1 MHALLLPTCKY
12 GVIRPSATRA
22 DPCDRGRFVREIQQ
36 LKEELSAEK
45 VGTSSAQ
52 GPVADAESSNQG
64 PDGPTRLGQ
73 TSPSS
78 ITSPT
83 LPRQELL
90 EETLRT
96 VAQEKAHV
104 QQLLDDCQARMN
116 AILAPRH
123 STRPSTQMDIE
134 AVLQDMQACVESES
148 ALQASNRALQ
158 SDKTFLAQTNNDLLE
173 EHAVLKEA
181 MQEQKLEI
189 EQLRERQKRPSSQL
203 ARAMEM
209 PMDAAAPPRPS
220 SRMSAHSS
228 TPSFRELD
236 SAELPRPGSAVAG
249 LEAPGNE
256 LLGPGLSRKP
266 PPGVKLVAP
275 ENAQNKAGADETDEH
290 ANFEKVMELMKT
302 IEGLQ
307 HENEAFRDEVHSLL
321 GELDQVVADNAL
333 LMEDNQQLLDQNS
346 ALYDALKNA
355 EATQA
360 RLREV
365 ERELQ
370 DARQR
375 AEKAEQELEQ
385 VPPVQSRALDLNE
398 QSVGGQLPAAKSVAV
413 KPRPGQ
419 SFVVDSESAGVE
431 KDVETMEYQQL
442 LSDNM
447 KLAADN
453 RQLLEDNDRL
463 FSDNKKIIA
472 DLTQLQEQNELL
484 YKDNAKLSGD
494 HDRLLQEKEEAA
506 RAGSG
511 AGEEEDPLVA
521 LREANTKLTLDC
533 QLMARELEMLESEL
547 ARRQAFMDKG
557 AAFASAD
564 TDASGRVDFSEFTA
578 LPVNQGVP
586 ADELRAIFDAL
597 DTNQDG
603 TLDLSEFSK
612 FRAAQLAEGG
622 GEKTEALMEDLRKM
636 EEENKK
642 LGDDN
647 NLLFQ
652 DNRQLALDN
661 KEILLENKRLLAELS
676 RFGPSEDAPPPA
688 DAGRPTSSPKPK
700 PGNTISTASSVS
712 PDVQEAMQKLEQENV
727 VLFRDNRTL
736 VDENKG
742 LLREISRLQE
752 QLSVAE
758 ESLTA
763 GGGDSPFSM
772 RGGPA
777 VSKAPSERGIEFS
790 TDARIRS
797 YELRQQQ
804 VHRFYGNAGVVI
816 NAEANLRSPHVSSW
830 R

>member
-1 MHALLLPTCKY
+1 M
-12 GVIRPSATRA
+12 
-22 DPCDRGRFVREIQQ
+22 REIQQ
-36 LKEELSAEK
+36 LKEELSGEK
-45 VGTSSAQ
+45 GGTSSAQ

-116 AILAPRH
+116 AILARRH

-134 AVLQDMQACVESES
+134 AILQDMQACVESES
-148 ALQASNRALQ
+148 ALQVSNRALQ

-173 EHAVLKEA
+173 EHAVLKET
-181 MQEQKLEI
+181 MQEQNLEI

-203 ARAMEM
+203 ARAIEM

-220 SRMSAHSS
+220 SRMSARSS

-236 SAELPRPGSAVAG
+236 SGELPRPGSAVAG

-256 LLGPGLSRKP
+256 LLGSGVSRKP
-266 PPGVKLVAP
+266 PPGVKLVAS
-275 ENAQNKAGADETDEH
+275 ENAENKAGADETDEH

-346 ALYDALKNA
+346 ALYDAHKNA
-355 EATQA
+355 EAMQA

-375 AEKAEQELEQ
+375 AERAEQELAQ
-385 VPPVQSRALDLNE
+385 VPPVQSGALDLNE
-398 QSVGGQLPAAKSVAV
+398 QSVGEQLPAAKSVAV
-413 KPRPGQ
+413 KPKPGQ
-419 SFVVDSESAGVE
+419 SFVVGSESAGVE

-547 ARRQAFMDKG
+547 ARREAFMDKG
-557 AAFASAD
+557 AAFAIAD
-564 TDASGRVDFSEFTA
+564 TDASGRVDFSEFAA
-578 LPVNQGVP
+578 LPANQGVP

-597 DTNQDG
+597 DTNKDG

-622 GEKTEALMEDLRKM
+622 GGKTEALIEDLRKM

-676 RFGPSEDAPPPA
+676 RFGPSEDAPPPT
-688 DAGRPTSSPKPK
+688 DAQKPTSSPKPK
-700 PGNTISTASSVS
+700 PGNVISTASSAS
-712 PDVQEAMQKLEQENV
+712 PDVEEAMQKLEQENV

-758 ESLTA
+758 ESLNA
-763 GGGDSPFSM
+763 GGADSPFSM
-772 RGGPA
+772 RGGPE

-804 VHRFYGNAGVVI
+804 VRRFYGNTGVI
-816 NAEANLRSPHVSSW
+816 MNAEANS
-830 R
+830 